1 MKSLRL
7 STGSGLSRTSSSAKN
22 HASKLNGQ
30 NAGVSAMSSPLCRVI
45 TNEIFRVPARRKR
58 KPAVKPSDIPT
69 LKGYTARLV
78 DQKWLRL
85 AARRNHA

>member
-1 MKSLRL
+1 M
-7 STGSGLSRTSSSAKN
+7 
-22 HASKLNGQ
+22 ASPR
-30 NAGVSAMSSPLCRVI
+30 ARVI
-45 TNEIFRVPARRKR
+45 TNELFRVPARRKR

-85 AARRNHA
+85 AARRKSA

>member
-1 MKSLRL
+1 M
-7 STGSGLSRTSSSAKN
+7 G
-22 HASKLNGQ
+22 
-30 NAGVSAMSSPLCRVI
+30 SPLARVI
-45 TNEIFRVPARRKR
+45 TNEIFRVPACRKR

>member
-1 MKSLRL
+1 M
-7 STGSGLSRTSSSAKN
+7 G
-22 HASKLNGQ
+22 
-30 NAGVSAMSSPLCRVI
+30 SPLARVI
-45 TNEIFRVPARRKR
+45 TNEIFRVPVRRKR

>member
-1 MKSLRL
+1 MSTPL
-7 STGSGLSRTSSSAKN
+7 S
-22 HASKLNGQ
+22 
-30 NAGVSAMSSPLCRVI
+30 RVI
-45 TNEIFRVPARRKR
+45 TNEIFRVPARRQR
-58 KPAVKPSDIPT
+58 KQAVKPSDVPT

>member
-1 MKSLRL
+1 M
-7 STGSGLSRTSSSAKN
+7 GN
-22 HASKLNGQ
+22 
-30 NAGVSAMSSPLCRVI
+30 PLARVI

-58 KPAVKPSDIPT
+58 KSGVKPSDIPT

>member
-1 MKSLRL
+1 M
-7 STGSGLSRTSSSAKN
+7 
-22 HASKLNGQ
+22 H
-30 NAGVSAMSSPLCRVI
+30 SPLAKIIERS
-45 TNEIFRVPARRKR
+45 IFRMTARRKR
-58 KPAVKPSDIPT
+58 KPEIKPSDIPT

>member
-1 MKSLRL
+1 VGNPL
-7 STGSGLSRTSSSAKN
+7 S
-22 HASKLNGQ
+22 
-30 NAGVSAMSSPLCRVI
+30 RVI

>member
-1 MKSLRL
+1 MSTPL
-7 STGSGLSRTSSSAKN
+7 S
-22 HASKLNGQ
+22 
-30 NAGVSAMSSPLCRVI
+30 RVI
-45 TNEIFRVPARRKR
+45 TNEIFRAPARRQR
-58 KPAVKPSDIPT
+58 KPVVKPSDIPT

>member
-1 MKSLRL
+1 M
-7 STGSGLSRTSSSAKN
+7 N
-22 HASKLNGQ
+22 
-30 NAGVSAMSSPLCRVI
+30 SPIARVI

-85 AARRNHA
+85 AARRGHA

>member
-1 MKSLRL
+1 M
-7 STGSGLSRTSSSAKN
+7 GN
-22 HASKLNGQ
+22 
-30 NAGVSAMSSPLCRVI
+30 PLARVI

-58 KPAVKPSDIPT
+58 KAAVNPSDIPT
-69 LKGYTARLV
+69 LKGCTARLV